1 MSLTG
6 WSDTLVTHLTC
17 ALVTGLASTLATNP
31 VDVVKTHMFV
41 AGGRFAGP
49 MACARQLYGQYGV
62 GGFFRGFA
70 ANYSRLGPQTVVTFV
85 VAEQLRRMAGL
96 RAL

>member
-1 MSLTG
+1 MSATG
-6 WSDTLVTHLTC
+6 WGDTLSTHLAC
-17 ALVTGLASTLATNP
+17 SLVTGLASTAATNP

-41 AGGRFAGP
+41 GGGKFTGP
-49 MACARQLYGQYGV
+49 LACASSLYQEFGLA
-62 GGFFRGFA
+62 GFFRGFA

-85 VAEQLRRMAGL
+85 VAEQLRRAAGL